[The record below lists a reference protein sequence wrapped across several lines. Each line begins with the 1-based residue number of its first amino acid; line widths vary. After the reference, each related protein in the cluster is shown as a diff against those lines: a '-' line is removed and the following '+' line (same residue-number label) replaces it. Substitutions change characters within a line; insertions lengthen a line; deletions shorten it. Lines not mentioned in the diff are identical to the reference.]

1 MPSGAGLLPPILFES
16 AHKMDANQPAPLTPV
31 APFSGRNI
39 SSSYAT
45 FAPAATLS
53 ATPPPAPTPSPVPA
67 TEPTTAAHPTPT
79 PAPVTTSDAQPS
91 ADAVAQFL
99 LLSPAPDAASAATLH
114 DRNGHSFCE
123 WRDTYQV
130 SACRRHMEAW
140 QRLPRRTQ
148 HACNIEDLLLL

>member
-79 PAPVTTSDAQPS
+79 PAPVTTSDALRVRQESDPEYDKRYAFIAHLPYRIFALLLVSYYELPS
-91 ADAVAQFL
+91 AD
-99 LLSPAPDAASAATLH
+99 DA
-114 DRNGHSFCE
+114 
-123 WRDTYQV
+123 
-130 SACRRHMEAW
+130 
-140 QRLPRRTQ
+140 
-148 HACNIEDLLLL
+148 

>member
-1 MPSGAGLLPPILFES
+1 MANSVCGELIAIGFISDS
-16 AHKMDANQPAPLTPV
+16 AASAI
-31 APFSGRNI
+31 GRGKVLRKYA
-39 SSSYAT
+39 SSA
-45 FAPAATLS
+45 LR
-53 ATPPPAPTPSPVPA
+53 
-67 TEPTTAAHPTPT
+67 
-79 PAPVTTSDAQPS
+79 
-91 ADAVAQFL
+91 

-114 DRNGHSFCE
+114 DRNGHSFSE